1 MSELP
6 AYKILPLGDTALV
19 IDFGNIVSHS
29 LNDRIISLFKNL
41 QKNPLEFM
49 TEAVPAY
56 SSLAVYYDIV
66 RARKKIPE
74 EKTVF
79 DWMKNEVRQF
89 LENEKTDTVFEK
101 RVVKIPVCYEKE
113 FATDMDWISEKL
125 KLSPEEV
132 IQLHTSKSYRVYMLG
147 FLPGF
152 AYLGEVDDKIVLP
165 RKPQPQHVIA
175 GSVGIAGK
183 QTGVYP
189 FDSPGGWQIIGRSPL
204 KFFNKEKKEPT
215 LVNAGDTIEF
225 YSITKDEFND
235 IKRRNA

>member
-225 YSITKDEFND
+225 FSITKDEFND